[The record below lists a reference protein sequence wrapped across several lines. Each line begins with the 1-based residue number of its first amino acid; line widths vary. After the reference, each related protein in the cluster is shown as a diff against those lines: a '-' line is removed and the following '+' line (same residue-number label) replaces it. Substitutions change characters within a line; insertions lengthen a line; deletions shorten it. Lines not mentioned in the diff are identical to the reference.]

1 MQSDEFK
8 HFTARVRLVDQSQ
21 VAGKE
26 CGPVEGLLAEVF
38 DLVDLHADREWP
50 IEVLVVLFIG
60 HQKEMPFPKTHNELE
75 NLKV

>member
-50 IEVLVVLFIG
+50 IEVLVVLLIG
-60 HQKEMPFPKTHNELE
+60 LLRELPFAKTHNEVV
-75 NLKV
+75 NLTV